1 MAKTPINLA
10 PIPIVRPANQIPV
23 MMAKDPK
30 KKVKIRAHIFLLAKE
45 KAIAMGPNKS
55 TERSIRL
62 TRSAKD
68 SIKVVLQ
75 QMKKISSA
83 FIVIFSLFM
92 GLFPIPASAVVGG
105 SDATGS
111 GFVVAVRVDLPGDLQ
126 TACTGGL
133 WKPKIVVTA
142 AHCVVAE
149 GTTTVANASEVYV
162 YAQGVN
168 VSGARPVA
176 SAVAI
181 IVTGGYSNSSTGF
194 VEANDLAFLIL
205 DKEIGTP
212 LISRL
217 ASESEA
223 AAATV
228 LGKKMNF
235 FGYGQTAKESDVSM
249 IPLTLSQTPFQFLGG
264 KTYLYG
270 KSASGS
276 GACFGDSGGPVILQ
290 TETENLLVGPV
301 AGGSGSPCYPEIK
314 DRAVLGLVAS
324 NFSDLVKTA
333 LTTAGYSADE
343 AFTTA
348 RPTLKKGTFTAK
360 TVLKK
365 IGVTTSGSTSVKFV
379 GVKAK
384 PKNACVATATSVIVK
399 AKGTCTL
406 TFTVKKSGKTARTA
420 KTTFDIG

>member
-1 MAKTPINLA
+1 MAKTPISLA
-10 PIPIVRPANQIPV
+10 PIPIERPANQIPV
-23 MMAKDPK
+23 MIAKEPK
-30 KKVKIRAHIFLLAKE
+30 KKVKILAHIFLLANE
-45 KAIAMGPNKS
+45 KAIAIGPNKS
-55 TERSIRL
+55 TDKSIRL
-62 TRSAKD
+62 TRRAKD

-83 FIVIFSLFM
+83 FIAIFTLFI
-92 GLFPIPASAVVGG
+92 GLISTPANAVVGG
-105 SDATGS
+105 ADATGS

-133 WKPKIVVTA
+133 WKPRIVVTA

-149 GTTTVANASEVYV
+149 GTSNVANASEVHV
-162 YAQGVN
+162 YAQGAN
-168 VSGARPVA
+168 VTGARPVA

-181 IVTGGYSNSSTGF
+181 ILTGGYSNSSTGF
-194 VEANDLAFLIL
+194 VEANDIAFLIL

-235 FGYGQTAKESDVSM
+235 FGYGQTAKDSDVSM

-270 KSASGS
+270 KSAKGS

-290 TETENLLVGPV
+290 TETENLLIGPV
-301 AGGSGSPCYPEIK
+301 AGGSGAPCYPEIK

-365 IGVTTSGSTSVKFV
+365 IGVTTASSTSVKFV

-384 PKNACVATATSVIVK
+384 PKNACVATASSVSVK

-420 KTTFDIG
+420 KTTFNIG

>member
-1 MAKTPINLA
+1 MDK
-10 PIPIVRPANQIPV
+10 PANQIPV
-23 MMAKDPK
+23 MIDNEPK
-30 KKVKIRAHIFLLAKE
+30 KKVKTLAHIFLLAKE
-45 KAIAMGPNKS
+45 KAIAIGPNKIID
-55 TERSIRL
+55 RSIRL
-62 TRSAKD
+62 TTSAND
-68 SIKVVLQ
+68 CIKVVLQ
-75 QMKKISSA
+75 QMKKISSS
-83 FIVIFSLFM
+83 FISIFALLI
-92 GLFPIPASAVVGG
+92 GLFPTPANAVVGG
-105 SDATGS
+105 TDATGS
-111 GFVVAVRVDLPGDLQ
+111 GFVVAIRVDLPGDLQ

-142 AHCVVAE
+142 AHCVVTE
-149 GTTTVANASEVYV
+149 GSSTVANASEVHV

-176 SAVAI
+176 SATAI
-181 IVTGGYSNSSTGF
+181 ILTGGYSNSSTGF

-228 LGKKMNF
+228 LGKKMNI
-235 FGYGQTAKESDVSM
+235 FGYGQTAKDSDVSM
-249 IPLTLSQTPFQFLGG
+249 IPLTLSQTPFRFLGG

-290 TETENLLVGPV
+290 TETENLLVGPI
-301 AGGSGSPCYPEIK
+301 AGGSGTPCYPEIK

-324 NFSDLVKTA
+324 NFTDLVKTA

-343 AFTTA
+343 TFTTP
-348 RPTLKKGTFTAK
+348 RPSLKKGTFSAR

-365 IGVTTSGSTSVKFV
+365 IGVTTASSTSVKFV

-384 PKNACVATATSVIVK
+384 PAGACVATATSVIVK
-399 AKGTCTL
+399 SKGTCTL

-420 KTTFDIG
+420 KTTFNIG

>member
-1 MAKTPINLA
+1 MAKTPISLA
-10 PIPIVRPANQIPV
+10 PIPIERPANQIPV
-23 MMAKDPK
+23 MIANDPK

-45 KAIAMGPNKS
+45 KPIAIGPNKS

-83 FIVIFSLFM
+83 FIAILSLFI
-92 GLFPIPASAVVGG
+92 GLISIPANAVVGG

-149 GTTTVANASEVYV
+149 GTTTVANASEVHV

-168 VSGARPVA
+168 VSGTRPVA
-176 SAVAI
+176 SATAI
-181 IVTGGYSNSSTGF
+181 ILTGGYSNSSTGF

-290 TETENLLVGPV
+290 TETENLLIGPV
-301 AGGSGSPCYPEIK
+301 AGGSGAPCYPEIK

-333 LTTAGYSADE
+333 LTTAGYSPDE

-365 IGVTTSGSTSVKFV
+365 IGVTTASSTSVKFV

-384 PKNACVATATSVIVK
+384 PKNACVATASSVSVK

>member
-1 MAKTPINLA
+1 
-10 PIPIVRPANQIPV
+10 
-23 MMAKDPK
+23 
-30 KKVKIRAHIFLLAKE
+30 
-45 KAIAMGPNKS
+45 
-55 TERSIRL
+55 
-62 TRSAKD
+62 
-68 SIKVVLQ
+68 
-75 QMKKISSA
+75 MKKISSA
-83 FIVIFSLFM
+83 FISIFALFI
-92 GLFPIPASAVVGG
+92 GLFPTPANAVVGG
-105 SDATGS
+105 ADATGS

-149 GTTTVANASEVYV
+149 GTSNVANASEVHV
-162 YAQGVN
+162 YAQGAN
-168 VSGARPVA
+168 VTGARPVA

-181 IVTGGYSNSSTGF
+181 ILTGGYSNSSTGF

-270 KSASGS
+270 KSATGS

-290 TETENLLVGPV
+290 TETENLLIGPV
-301 AGGSGSPCYPEIK
+301 AGGSGAPCYPEIK
-314 DRAVLGLVAS
+314 QRAVLGLVAS
-324 NFSDLVKTA
+324 NFTSLVKSA
-333 LTTAGYSADE
+333 LATAGYSPDE
-343 AFTTA
+343 AFTA
-348 RPTLKKGTFTAK
+348 PRPSLKKGTFSAK

-365 IGVTTSGSTSVKFV
+365 IGVTTASSTSVKFV

-384 PKNACVATATSVIVK
+384 PSGACAATATSVVVK

-420 KTTFDIG
+420 KTTFNIG

>member
-1 MAKTPINLA
+1 MAKTPISLA
-10 PIPIVRPANQIPV
+10 PIPIERPANQIPV
-23 MMAKDPK
+23 MIAKEPK
-30 KKVKIRAHIFLLAKE
+30 KKVKILAHIFLLANE
-45 KAIAMGPNKS
+45 KAIAIGPNKS
-55 TERSIRL
+55 TDKSIRL

-75 QMKKISSA
+75 QMKKLSSA
-83 FIVIFSLFM
+83 FIAIFTLFI
-92 GLFPIPASAVVGG
+92 GLISTPANAVVGG
-105 SDATGS
+105 ADATGS

-149 GTTTVANASEVYV
+149 GTSNVANASEVHV

-168 VSGARPVA
+168 VTGARPVA

-181 IVTGGYSNSSTGF
+181 ILTGGYSNSSTGF

-205 DKEIGTP
+205 DKEVGTP

-270 KSASGS
+270 KSASGT

-290 TETENLLVGPV
+290 TETENLLIGPV

-314 DRAVLGLVAS
+314 ERAVLGLVAS
-324 NFSDLVKTA
+324 NFTDLVKTA
-333 LTTAGYSADE
+333 LTTAGYSPDE
-343 AFTTA
+343 AFTTP
-348 RPTLKKGTFTAK
+348 RPSLKKGTFSAK

-365 IGVTTSGSTSVKFV
+365 IGVTTASSTSVKFV

-384 PKNACVATATSVIVK
+384 PKNACVATATSVSVK

-420 KTTFDIG
+420 KTTFNIG

>member
-1 MAKTPINLA
+1 MAKTPISLA
-10 PIPIVRPANQIPV
+10 PIPIERPANQIPV
-23 MMAKDPK
+23 MIAKEPK
-30 KKVKIRAHIFLLAKE
+30 KKVKILAHIFLLANE
-45 KAIAMGPNKS
+45 KAIAIGPNKS
-55 TERSIRL
+55 TDKSIRL

-75 QMKKISSA
+75 QMKKISSV
-83 FIVIFSLFM
+83 FIAIFTLFI
-92 GLFPIPASAVVGG
+92 GLISTPAIAVVGG
-105 SDATGS
+105 ADATGS

-149 GTTTVANASEVYV
+149 GTSNVANASEVHV
-162 YAQGVN
+162 YAQGAN
-168 VSGARPVA
+168 VTGARPVA
-176 SAVAI
+176 SATAI
-181 IVTGGYSNSSTGF
+181 ILTGGYSNSSTGF

-205 DKEIGTP
+205 DKEVGTP

-270 KSASGS
+270 KSASGT

-290 TETENLLVGPV
+290 TETENLLIGPV

-314 DRAVLGLVAS
+314 ERAVLGLVAS
-324 NFSDLVKTA
+324 NFTDLVKTA
-333 LTTAGYSADE
+333 LTTAGYSPDE
-343 AFTTA
+343 AFTTP
-348 RPTLKKGTFTAK
+348 RPTLKKGTFSAK

-365 IGVTTSGSTSVKFV
+365 IGVTTESSTSVKFV

-384 PKNACVATATSVIVK
+384 PKNACVATATSVSVK

-420 KTTFDIG
+420 KTTFNIG

>member
-1 MAKTPINLA
+1 MI
-10 PIPIVRPANQIPV
+10 I
-23 MMAKDPK
+23 AKDPNI
-30 KKVKIRAHIFLLAKE
+30 KVNILAHFFWLAKE
-45 KAIAMGPNKS
+45 HARAIGPNKS

-68 SIKVVLQ
+68 SIKVVLHH
-75 QMKKISSA
+75 MNKLSTALIAISSL
-83 FIVIFSLFM
+83 FVSLFSTS
-92 GLFPIPASAVVGG
+92 ANAVVGG
-105 SDATGS
+105 ADATGS

-149 GTTTVANASEVYV
+149 GSSTVANASDVSI

-168 VSGARPVA
+168 VTGASPVA
-176 SAVAI
+176 KAIAVI
-181 IVTGGYSNSSTGF
+181 LTGGYSNSSTGY
-194 VEANDLAFLIL
+194 VEANDLAFLVL

-212 LISRL
+212 LVARL
-217 ASESEA
+217 ASESESA
-223 AAATV
+223 SATL
-228 LGKKMNF
+228 LGKKLNL

-324 NFSDLVKTA
+324 NFTDLVKTA

-343 AFTTA
+343 AFTTP
-348 RPTLKKGTFTAK
+348 RPSLAKGTFSVK

-365 IGVTTSGSTSVKFV
+365 IGVETASSTSVKIV

-384 PKNACVATATSVIVK
+384 PTSACKATASSVIVS

-406 TFTVKKSGKTARTA
+406 TFTVKKSGKAARTA
-420 KTTFDIG
+420 KTTFSVS

>member
-1 MAKTPINLA
+1 
-10 PIPIVRPANQIPV
+10 
-23 MMAKDPK
+23 
-30 KKVKIRAHIFLLAKE
+30 
-45 KAIAMGPNKS
+45 
-55 TERSIRL
+55 
-62 TRSAKD
+62 
-68 SIKVVLQ
+68 
-75 QMKKISSA
+75 MKKIPSA
-83 FIVIFSLFM
+83 FIAIFTLFI
-92 GLFPIPASAVVGG
+92 GLISAPANAVVGG
-105 SDATGS
+105 ADATGS

-149 GTTTVANASEVYV
+149 GTSNVANASEVHV

-168 VSGARPVA
+168 VTGARPIA
-176 SAVAI
+176 SATAI
-181 IVTGGYSNSSTGF
+181 ILTGGYSNSSTGF

-205 DKEIGTP
+205 DKEVGTP

-235 FGYGQTAKESDVSM
+235 FGYGQTAKDSDVSM

-290 TETENLLVGPV
+290 TETENLLIGPV

-314 DRAVLGLVAS
+314 ERAVLGLVAS
-324 NFSDLVKTA
+324 NFTDLVKTA

-343 AFTTA
+343 AFTIP
-348 RPTLKKGTFTAK
+348 RPSLKKGTFSAK

-365 IGVTTSGSTSVKFV
+365 IGVTTASSTSVKFV

-384 PKNACVATATSVIVK
+384 PSGACAATATSVVVK
-399 AKGTCTL
+399 DKGTCTL

-420 KTTFDIG
+420 KTTFNIG

>member
-1 MAKTPINLA
+1 
-10 PIPIVRPANQIPV
+10 
-23 MMAKDPK
+23 
-30 KKVKIRAHIFLLAKE
+30 
-45 KAIAMGPNKS
+45 
-55 TERSIRL
+55 
-62 TRSAKD
+62 
-68 SIKVVLQ
+68 
-75 QMKKISSA
+75 MKKISSA
-83 FIVIFSLFM
+83 FIAIFTLFI
-92 GLFPIPASAVVGG
+92 GLISTPANAVVGG
-105 SDATGS
+105 ADATGS

-149 GTTTVANASEVYV
+149 GTSNVANASEVHV
-162 YAQGVN
+162 YAQGAN
-168 VSGARPVA
+168 VTGARPVA

-181 IVTGGYSNSSTGF
+181 ILTGGYSNSSTGF

-205 DKEIGTP
+205 DKEVGTP

-270 KSASGS
+270 KSASGT

-290 TETENLLVGPV
+290 TETENLLIGPV

-314 DRAVLGLVAS
+314 ERAVLGLVAS
-324 NFSDLVKTA
+324 NFTDLVKTA

-343 AFTTA
+343 AFTTP
-348 RPTLKKGTFTAK
+348 RPSLKKGTFSAK

-365 IGVTTSGSTSVKFV
+365 IGVTTTSSTSVKFV

-384 PKNACVATATSVIVK
+384 PKNACVATATSVSVK

-420 KTTFDIG
+420 KTTFNIG

>member
-1 MAKTPINLA
+1 MAKTPISLA
-10 PIPIVRPANQIPV
+10 PIPIERPANQIPV
-23 MMAKDPK
+23 MIAKEPK
-30 KKVKIRAHIFLLAKE
+30 KKVKILAHIFLLANE
-45 KAIAMGPNKS
+45 KAIAIGPNKS
-55 TERSIRL
+55 TDKSIRL

-83 FIVIFSLFM
+83 FIAIFTLFI
-92 GLFPIPASAVVGG
+92 GLISTPAIAVVGG
-105 SDATGS
+105 ADATGS

-149 GTTTVANASEVYV
+149 GTSNVANASEVHV

-168 VSGARPVA
+168 VTGARPVA

-181 IVTGGYSNSSTGF
+181 ILTGGYSNSSTGF

-205 DKEIGTP
+205 DKEVGTP

-270 KSASGS
+270 KSASGT

-290 TETENLLVGPV
+290 TETENLLIGPV

-314 DRAVLGLVAS
+314 ERAVLGLVAS
-324 NFSDLVKTA
+324 NFTDLVKTA
-333 LTTAGYSADE
+333 LTTAGYSPDE
-343 AFTTA
+343 AFTTP
-348 RPTLKKGTFTAK
+348 RPSLKKGTFSAK

-365 IGVTTSGSTSVKFV
+365 IGVTTASSTSVKFV

-384 PKNACVATATSVIVK
+384 PKNACVATATSVSVK

-420 KTTFDIG
+420 KTTFNIG

>member
-1 MAKTPINLA
+1 MAKTPISLA
-10 PIPIVRPANQIPV
+10 PIPMDNPANQIPV
-23 MMAKDPK
+23 MIDKDPK
-30 KKVKIRAHIFLLAKE
+30 KKVKILAHIFLLAKE
-45 KAIAMGPNKS
+45 KAIAIGPNKS
-55 TERSIRL
+55 IERSIRL

-68 SIKVVLQ
+68 CIKVVLQ

-83 FIVIFSLFM
+83 FISIFALFI
-92 GLFPIPASAVVGG
+92 GLFSTPANAVVGG
-105 SDATGS
+105 ADATGS

-149 GTTTVANASEVYV
+149 GTTTVANASEVHV
-162 YAQGVN
+162 YAQGAN

-176 SAVAI
+176 NAVAI

-205 DKEIGTP
+205 DKEVGAP

-249 IPLTLSQTPFQFLGG
+249 IPLSLSQTPFQFLGG

-270 KSASGS
+270 KSASGT

-290 TETENLLVGPV
+290 TETENLLIGPV
-301 AGGSGSPCYPEIK
+301 AGGSGPPCYPEIK

-324 NFSDLVKTA
+324 NFTALVKSA

-343 AFTTA
+343 AFTTS
-348 RPTLKKGTFTAK
+348 RPSLKKGTFTAK
-360 TVLKK
+360 TVLKI
-365 IGVTTSGSTSVKFV
+365 IGVTTASSTSVKFV

-384 PKNACVATATSVIVK
+384 PKNACIATASAVTVS

>member
-1 MAKTPINLA
+1 MAKTPISLA
-10 PIPIVRPANQIPV
+10 PIPIERPANQIPV
-23 MMAKDPK
+23 MIAKEPK
-30 KKVKIRAHIFLLAKE
+30 KKVKILAHIFLLANE
-45 KAIAMGPNKS
+45 KAIAIGPNKS
-55 TERSIRL
+55 TDKSIRL

-68 SIKVVLQ
+68 SIQVVLQ

-83 FIVIFSLFM
+83 FIAIFTLFI
-92 GLFPIPASAVVGG
+92 GLISTPANAVVGG
-105 SDATGS
+105 ADATGS

-149 GTTTVANASEVYV
+149 GTSNVANASEVHV

-168 VSGARPVA
+168 VTGARPIA

-181 IVTGGYSNSSTGF
+181 ILTGGYSNSSTGF

-205 DKEIGTP
+205 DKEVGTP

-270 KSASGS
+270 KSASGT

-290 TETENLLVGPV
+290 TETENLLIGPV
-301 AGGSGSPCYPEIK
+301 AGGSGAPCYPEIK
-314 DRAVLGLVAS
+314 ERAVLGLVAS
-324 NFSDLVKTA
+324 NFTDLVKTA

-343 AFTTA
+343 AFTTP
-348 RPTLKKGTFTAK
+348 RPSLKKGTFSAK

-365 IGVTTSGSTSVKFV
+365 IGVTTASSTSVKFV

-384 PKNACVATATSVIVK
+384 PKNACVATATSVSVK

-420 KTTFDIG
+420 KTTFNIG

>member
-10 PIPIVRPANQIPV
+10 PIPIERPANQIPV
-23 MMAKDPK
+23 MIDNEPK
-30 KKVKIRAHIFLLAKE
+30 KKVKILAHIFWLANE
-45 KAIAMGPNKS
+45 KAMAIGPNKS
-55 TERSIRL
+55 IDKSITL
-62 TRSAKD
+62 TTSAKD

-83 FIVIFSLFM
+83 FISIFALFI
-92 GLFPIPASAVVGG
+92 GLFSTPANAVVGG
-105 SDATGS
+105 ADATGS

-149 GTTTVANASEVYV
+149 GTTTVANASEVHV
-162 YAQGVN
+162 YAQGAN

-176 SAVAI
+176 NAVAI

-205 DKEIGTP
+205 DKEIGAP

-235 FGYGQTAKESDVSM
+235 FGYGQTAKESEVSM
-249 IPLTLSQTPFQFLGG
+249 IPLSLSQTPFQFLGG

-270 KSASGS
+270 KSASGT

-290 TETENLLVGPV
+290 TETENLLIGPV

-324 NFSDLVKTA
+324 NFTALVKSA

-343 AFTTA
+343 AFTTP
-348 RPTLKKGTFTAK
+348 RPSLKKGTFTAK
-360 TVLKK
+360 TVLKN
-365 IGVTTSGSTSVKFV
+365 IGVTTASSTSVKFV

-384 PKNACVATATSVIVK
+384 PKNACIATASAVTVS

>member
-1 MAKTPINLA
+1 MAKTPISLA
-10 PIPIVRPANQIPV
+10 PIPIERPANQIPV
-23 MMAKDPK
+23 MIAKEPK
-30 KKVKIRAHIFLLAKE
+30 KKVKILAHIFLLANE
-45 KAIAMGPNKS
+45 KAIAIGPNKS
-55 TERSIRL
+55 TDKSIRL

-68 SIKVVLQ
+68 SIQVVLQ

-83 FIVIFSLFM
+83 FIAIFTLFI
-92 GLFPIPASAVVGG
+92 GLISTPAIAVVGG
-105 SDATGS
+105 ADATGS

-149 GTTTVANASEVYV
+149 GTSNVANASEVHV

-168 VSGARPVA
+168 VTGARPLA

-181 IVTGGYSNSSTGF
+181 ILTGGYSNSSTGF

-205 DKEIGTP
+205 DKEVGTP

-270 KSASGS
+270 KSASGT

-290 TETENLLVGPV
+290 TETENLLIGPV
-301 AGGSGSPCYPEIK
+301 AGGSGAPCYPEIK
-314 DRAVLGLVAS
+314 ERAVLGLVAS
-324 NFSDLVKTA
+324 NFTDLVKTA

-343 AFTTA
+343 AFTTP
-348 RPTLKKGTFTAK
+348 RPSLKKGTFSAK

-365 IGVTTSGSTSVKFV
+365 IGVTTTSSTSVKFV

-384 PKNACVATATSVIVK
+384 PKNACVATATSVSVK

-420 KTTFDIG
+420 KTTFNIG

>member
-23 MMAKDPK
+23 MMANDPK

-45 KAIAMGPNKS
+45 KPIAIGPNKS

-75 QMKKISSA
+75 QMKKISSS
-83 FIVIFSLFM
+83 FIAIFSLFM

-149 GTTTVANASEVYV
+149 GTTTVANASEVHV

-176 SAVAI
+176 SATAI
-181 IVTGGYSNSSTGF
+181 ILTGGYSNSSTGF

-290 TETENLLVGPV
+290 TETENLLIGPV
-301 AGGSGSPCYPEIK
+301 AGGSGAPCYPEIK

-365 IGVTTSGSTSVKFV
+365 IGVTTASSTSVKFV

-384 PKNACVATATSVIVK
+384 PKNACVATATSVTVK

>member
-1 MAKTPINLA
+1 MAKTPISLA
-10 PIPIVRPANQIPV
+10 PIPIERPANQIPV
-23 MMAKDPK
+23 MIAKEPK
-30 KKVKIRAHIFLLAKE
+30 KKVKILAHIFLLANE
-45 KAIAMGPNKS
+45 KAIAIGPNKS
-55 TERSIRL
+55 TDKSIRL

-68 SIKVVLQ
+68 SIQVVLQ

-83 FIVIFSLFM
+83 FIAIFTLFI
-92 GLFPIPASAVVGG
+92 GLISTPANAVVGG
-105 SDATGS
+105 ADATGS

-149 GTTTVANASEVYV
+149 GTSNVANASEVHV

-168 VSGARPVA
+168 VTGARPVA

-181 IVTGGYSNSSTGF
+181 ILTGGYSNSSTGF

-205 DKEIGTP
+205 DKEVGTP

-270 KSASGS
+270 KSASGT

-290 TETENLLVGPV
+290 TETENLLIGPV
-301 AGGSGSPCYPEIK
+301 AGGSGAPCYPEIK
-314 DRAVLGLVAS
+314 ERAVLGLVAS
-324 NFSDLVKTA
+324 NFTDLVKTA

-343 AFTTA
+343 AFTTP
-348 RPTLKKGTFTAK
+348 RPSLKKGTFSAK

-365 IGVTTSGSTSVKFV
+365 IGVTTASSTSVKFV

-384 PKNACVATATSVIVK
+384 PKNACVATATSVSVK

-420 KTTFDIG
+420 KTTFNIG

>member
-1 MAKTPINLA
+1 MAKTPISLA
-10 PIPIVRPANQIPV
+10 PIPIERPANQIPV
-23 MMAKDPK
+23 MIAKEPK
-30 KKVKIRAHIFLLAKE
+30 KKVKILAHIFLLANE
-45 KAIAMGPNKS
+45 KAIAIGPNKS
-55 TERSIRL
+55 TDKSIRL

-75 QMKKISSA
+75 QMKKLSSA
-83 FIVIFSLFM
+83 FIAIFTLFI
-92 GLFPIPASAVVGG
+92 GLISTPANAVVGG
-105 SDATGS
+105 ADATGS

-149 GTTTVANASEVYV
+149 GTSNVANASEVHV
-162 YAQGVN
+162 YAQGAN
-168 VSGARPVA
+168 VTGARPVA

-181 IVTGGYSNSSTGF
+181 ILTGGYSNSSTGF

-270 KSASGS
+270 KSASGT

-290 TETENLLVGPV
+290 TETENLLIGPV

-314 DRAVLGLVAS
+314 ERAVLGLVAS
-324 NFSDLVKTA
+324 NFTDLVKTA
-333 LTTAGYSADE
+333 LTTAGYSPDE
-343 AFTTA
+343 AFTIP
-348 RPTLKKGTFTAK
+348 RPSLKKGTFSAK
-360 TVLKK
+360 TVLKG
-365 IGVTTSGSTSVKFV
+365 IGVTTASSTSVKFV

-384 PKNACVATATSVIVK
+384 PKNACVATTTSVSVK

-420 KTTFDIG
+420 KTTFNIG

>member
-10 PIPIVRPANQIPV
+10 PIPIERPANQIPV
-23 MMAKDPK
+23 MIDNEPK
-30 KKVKIRAHIFLLAKE
+30 KKVKILAHIFWLANE
-45 KAIAMGPNKS
+45 KAMAIGPNKS
-55 TERSIRL
+55 IDKSIRL
-62 TRSAKD
+62 TRIAKD
-68 SIKVVLQ
+68 CIKVVLQ

-83 FIVIFSLFM
+83 FISIFALFI
-92 GLFPIPASAVVGG
+92 GLISTPANAVVGG
-105 SDATGS
+105 TDATGS

-149 GTTTVANASEVYV
+149 GTSTVANASEVHV
-162 YAQGVN
+162 YAQGAN
-168 VSGARPVA
+168 VSGARPA
-176 SAVAI
+176 ANATAI
-181 IVTGGYSNSSTGF
+181 ILTGGYSNSSTGF

-235 FGYGQTAKESDVSM
+235 FGYGQTAKVSDVSM
-249 IPLTLSQTPFQFLGG
+249 IPLSLSQTPFQFLGG

-270 KSASGS
+270 KSATGT

-290 TETENLLVGPV
+290 TETENLLIGPV
-301 AGGSGSPCYPEIK
+301 AGGSGAPCYPEIK
-314 DRAVLGLVAS
+314 ERAVLGLVAS
-324 NFSDLVKTA
+324 NFTSLVKTA

-343 AFTTA
+343 AFTA
-348 RPTLKKGTFTAK
+348 PRPSLKKGTFSAK

-365 IGVTTSGSTSVKFV
+365 IGVTTASSTSVRFV

-384 PKNACVATATSVIVK
+384 PKNACIATATSVSVK

-420 KTTFDIG
+420 KTTFNIG